1 MKSKNLSENILK
13 VIKSNG
19 YKYIDLDTVIDT
31 NLILERSG
39 ENFKRFIFSF
49 NEKRKKNANIIK
61 QFLKIK
67 CPLEKAA
74 NKLNHFFKKIELI

>member
-19 YKYIDLDTVIDT
+19 YKYIDLDTVIDI

-39 ENFKRFIFSF
+39 ENLS
-49 NEKRKKNANIIK
+49 
-61 QFLKIK
+61 
-67 CPLEKAA
+67 
-74 NKLNHFFKKIELI
+74 LIHI

>member
-39 ENFKRFIFSF
+39 EVSKDLYFLSMINWVMNFV
-49 NEKRKKNANIIK
+49 
-61 QFLKIK
+61 
-67 CPLEKAA
+67 
-74 NKLNHFFKKIELI
+74 